1 MLCFKFARVHQLSKR
16 PTVLHWEFLCKAAER
31 WVNHAAHRTN
41 KLQPVISITEVLLCI
56 RELFH
61 DYTYDVCQF
70 NRSFLNMR
78 KSQHVIKIVM
88 YKTWSRDFM
97 ILKTFSVLMWPPW
110 DDAVHR
116 AISHKT
122 KWYFASFMSS
132 CDFSWQSKLYFK
144 IDKHHM
150 CNSRHNFSPIV
161 QIYSKTRAH
170 RKGRDIT
177 SLLWTYY
184 WYRCCLSFVF
194 TSY

>member
-1 MLCFKFARVHQLSKR
+1 MYTGPSHPPEFVILMLCFKFARVHQLSKR

-78 KSQHVIKIVM
+78 KSQHVIKTAM
-88 YKTWSRDFM
+88 YKTCRDFM

-122 KWYFASFMSS
+122 KWYFASFMSN
-132 CDFSWQSKLYFK
+132 CDFSFTK
-144 IDKHHM
+144 
-150 CNSRHNFSPIV
+150 
-161 QIYSKTRAH
+161 QI
-170 RKGRDIT
+170 I
-177 SLLWTYY
+177 L
-184 WYRCCLSFVF
+184 
-194 TSY
+194 